1 MRVRCISTDV
11 MKLSKEYL
19 QPIGIYPDDPDASS
33 QLGLTVGKI
42 YTVYAI
48 FINKGGVYYIICDD
62 DNTGYDLNN
71 YPKNEAAPL
80 FEVIDGT
87 LSKYWCYEY
96 YTWHYKGEEPGAR
109 AVFVPMAWA
118 NDDTLYSRIVDC
130 EPKAQEAWWQLK
142 RLMDDEAEGC

>member
-1 MRVRCISTDV
+1 MRVRCISTDP

-48 FINKGGVYYIICDD
+48 SASKGGVYYFVYDD
-62 DNTGYDLNN
+62 FERH
-71 YPKNEAAPL
+71 YPINEAAPL

-87 LSKYWCYEY
+87 LSKYWSYNYKTWKYE
-96 YTWHYKGEEPGAR
+96 GEKPRSRAFIEPTDWINDNMLYERLVDGDPSAGA
-109 AVFVPMAWA
+109 
-118 NDDTLYSRIVDC
+118 
-130 EPKAQEAWWQLK
+130 AWWQLK
-142 RLMDDEAEGC
+142 RLMDEEAEGC